1 MKKKNGSSHPEI
13 WTCTPT
19 IPPAKKCG
27 LWPLGHATTTPKL
40 KVLKYFFCHSHCSN
54 LVELYLSWIQRYIWG
69 RVAQNEYFKTISR
82 YLRVYSLSRY
92 IGRSINGLV
101 SFIAA
106 LVQPETSPAAKS
118 NEKRMLSQASWSS
131 GHRSFGVKTPI
142 ARISG
147 YLSNRIFM
155 ESSLT
160 FHLCLNSRS
169 IVLWQSRGLYNW

>member
-1 MKKKNGSSHPEI
+1 MEVATLGFE
-13 WTCTPT
+13 
-19 IPPAKKCG
+19 PAPQQFLQSKSAASDH
-27 LWPLGHATTTPKL
+27 WAMRPLHQNQQFWSIFL
-40 KVLKYFFCHSHCSN
+40 CHSHCSN

-69 RVAQNEYFKTISR
+69 RVAQNEYFKTVSH